1 MTHLI
6 IIGTGLA
13 GYHVARE
20 WRKHDQSSSLT
31 LVTEDAGDF
40 YSKPQLSIAL
50 ANDRDPSQLV
60 MKDKDA
66 MAAELSADIYNH
78 THVTQINKEQ
88 KNIVLGDERVLSY
101 DQLVLATG
109 SMVRQLTL
117 SGDAV
122 ARVLSVNSLEDYVRW
137 RQALSQKSSLRVGVI
152 GSGLVGTE
160 FAHDLA
166 CTGHQV
172 DVLSPEDY
180 PLARLL
186 PPEMGMRVSDAMR
199 DKGVNWHWRQS
210 VSAVHQASNHFRLE
224 TVSGQSFE
232 VDVVLSAVGVQS
244 NVSLARAA
252 GLAVEH
258 GVVVDSYYRSSDEH
272 IYALGD
278 CAQCHGEVRFYVQPL
293 LAAAKAMAKTLSGVP
308 TQVVLPP
315 KWVTIKTS
323 LCPVGVLIPDAV
335 AGVWQVDAAK
345 EVARFVDESGEMRGF
360 ALCGA
365 GMKQKMSLMKEMNDT

>member
-13 GYHVARE
+13 GYHLARE

-31 LVTEDAGDF
+31 MVTKDAGDF

-50 ANDRDPSQLV
+50 ANDRDPAQLV

-66 MAAELSADIYNH
+66 MAAELSAKIYSQ
-78 THVTQINKEQ
+78 TQVTQINKEQ
-88 KNIVLGDERVLSY
+88 KSIELDCGDVLHY

-109 SMVRQLTL
+109 SLVRQLAL

-122 ARVLSVNSLEDYVRW
+122 AHVLSVNSLADYVRW
-137 RQALSQKSSLRVGVI
+137 RQALAQKSSLRVGVI

-166 CTGHQV
+166 CTGHKV
-172 DVLSPEDY
+172 DVFSPEDY

-186 PPEMGMRVSDAMR
+186 PPEMGMQVSDAMAE
-199 DKGVNWHWRQS
+199 KGVIWHWRQS
-210 VSAVHQASNHFRLE
+210 VDAVHQQNHGFKLN

-252 GLAVEH
+252 GLTVEH
-258 GVVVDSYYRSSDEH
+258 GVVVDSNYRSSDEH

-278 CAQCHGEVRFYVQPL
+278 CAQFMGEVRFYVQPL
-293 LAAAKAMAKTLSGVP
+293 LAAAKAMAKTLSGTP
-308 TQVVLPP
+308 TPVVLPP